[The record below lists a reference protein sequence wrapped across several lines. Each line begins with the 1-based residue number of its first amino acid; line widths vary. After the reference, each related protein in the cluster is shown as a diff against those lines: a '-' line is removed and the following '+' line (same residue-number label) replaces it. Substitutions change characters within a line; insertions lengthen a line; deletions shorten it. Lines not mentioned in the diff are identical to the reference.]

1 MSGAHGRLPSILLGS
16 LLAASSLGVGPGR
29 AGPYDIL
36 LSPGAAVPGARGNAR
51 LLFAD
56 SPFGVAATA
65 DGRLS
70 YDVRITAQGLPDPG
84 TLGTYRAYIAWEV
97 TTELTE
103 WHRLGVVGNGT
114 TTVGQADWNKFLL
127 VVTAEPD
134 SATTTHSGPTV
145 LHGTSPSTWLQ
156 RFLTHPLFRGI
167 SQ

>member
-1 MSGAHGRLPSILLGS
+1 MSDQGGRSPAILVGA
-16 LLAASSLGVGPGR
+16 LLAGLSLGVGPR
-29 AGPYDIL
+29 HAGPYDIL
-36 LSPGAAVPGARGNAR
+36 LAPGPAAPGARGTAR

-70 YDVRITAQGLPDPG
+70 YDVRITAQGLPDPAS
-84 TLGTYRAYIAWEV
+84 LGTYRAYVAWEV
-97 TTELTE
+97 STELTE
-103 WHRLGVVGNGT
+103 WHRLGVIGNGT
-114 TTVGQADWNKFLL
+114 TTVGRADWNKFLL

-134 SATTTHSGPTV
+134 TATTVHSGPTV
-145 LHGTSPSTWLQ
+145 LHGTSPSSWLQ